1 LLLVLQVTVHAGAVA
16 QHQLEVAN
24 TTNRPASYSVTTN
37 TPWLLGVAPSGT
49 VQIPASSKRVL
60 SLVCD
65 ARSLAPGSTESGLV
79 FVSDAHNSLQH
90 EECVVVTV
98 KVI

>member
-1 LLLVLQVTVHAGAVA
+1 MLQVTVHAGAVA

-24 TTNRPASYSVTTN
+24 PTNRPASYSVTTN
-37 TPWLLGVAPSGT
+37 TPWLLSVGPSEPIQT
-49 VQIPASSKRVL
+49 PAGSKRVL

-65 ARSLAPGSTESGLV
+65 ARSLASGSTESGLV

-90 EECVVVTV
+90 EECVAVTV
-98 KVI
+98 KVV